1 MKLIL
6 EIENEKEQKKL
17 EKFLKSFSG
26 KITSSRR
33 STRPI
38 ESLLLFAEKNAVHVQ
53 KVAIPSR
60 EARNER

>member
-26 KITSSRR
+26 KITTARR
-33 STRPI
+33 SMRPI
-38 ESLLLFAEKNAVHVQ
+38 ESLLSFAEKNAIHV
-53 KVAIPSR
+53 KKITIPSR
-60 EARNER
+60 EELNER

>member
-26 KITSSRR
+26 KITSLRR

-53 KVAIPSR
+53 KVIIPSR